1 MPRLMACTHGT
12 IEPASRFRVVQFL
25 PHLARAGWQVSLRPN
40 RPERPTP
47 RIANPLAR
55 LIRDRAARRMRR
67 HSRARDVADAARF
80 DAVLVNRDLL
90 GTDLFFERQLLARN
104 PRVVFDFDDAIFLG
118 HKERHV
124 DWMCRHAAWVTVG
137 NEYLARFARQ
147 RTEQLTVLPTVVD
160 VASYELASPR
170 PPGSPLRVGW
180 CGSNLSIRETLF
192 PHLEMLAALQ
202 RRLDF
207 ELVILSKPKPVL
219 PERGLRWRF
228 VEWSP
233 ESERTLA
240 RHMDIG
246 LMPLVD
252 DAFQRGKCGLKIL
265 QYMAAGLPFVASPVG
280 VNTTLVDDG
289 RTGLLAGSPVEW
301 HAALAALAASP
312 ERRRAMGAE
321 GRRLC
326 ERSFSLERWFPV
338 LLGVIERVAAGRVP
352 EPAFGGSPAIE
363 VPA

>member
-1 MPRLMACTHGT
+1 MACTHGT

-25 PHLARAGWQVSLRPN
+25 PHFARAGWQVSLRPN

-55 LIRDRAARRMRR
+55 LLRDRSARRMRR
-67 HSRARDVADAARF
+67 HFRGRDVADAAAF

-90 GTDLFFERQLLARN
+90 GTDLVFERKLLAWN

-124 DWMCRHAAWVTVG
+124 AWMCRHAAWVTVG
-137 NEYLARFARQ
+137 NEYLADFAR
-147 RTEQLTVLPTVVD
+147 RFTDRLTVLPTVVD
-160 VASYELASPR
+160 VASYEPATIR
-170 PPGSPLRVGW
+170 PAGAPLRVGW
-180 CGSNLSIRETLF
+180 CGSDLSIRETLF

-202 RRLDF
+202 RRLGF
-207 ELVILSKPKPVL
+207 ELVIMSKPKPKL
-219 PERGLRWRF
+219 PELGLHWRY

-233 ESERTLA
+233 DGERLLA
-240 RHMDIG
+240 RHMDVG

-265 QYMAAGLPFVASPVG
+265 QYMAAGLPAVASPVG
-280 VNTTLVDDG
+280 VNPSIVEHG
-289 RTGLLAGSPVEW
+289 RTGFLAGSADEW
-301 HAALAALAASP
+301 HAALAALAGSA
-312 ERRRAMGAE
+312 ERRQEMGRA
-321 GRRLC
+321 GRRAC

-338 LLGVIERVAAGRVP
+338 LLGVVERAAGTPVA
-352 EPAFGGSPAIE
+352 EHTAEVSPPLE
-363 VPA
+363 VRA